1 MSSGQYKR
9 HDGFNKSLIK
19 DGMIV
24 IMRKDGSVKLRKD
37 IKTGEI
43 VNGTKARNSISS
55 LVR

>member
-37 IKTGEI
+37 MKTGEI